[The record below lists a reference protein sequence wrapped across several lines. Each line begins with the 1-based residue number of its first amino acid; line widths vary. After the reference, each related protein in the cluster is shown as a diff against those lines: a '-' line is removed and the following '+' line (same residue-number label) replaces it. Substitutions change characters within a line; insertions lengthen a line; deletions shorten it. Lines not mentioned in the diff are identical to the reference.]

1 MTVFIARTCTQ
12 LAERESP
19 IGPED
24 RSLPLEHFRETDAY
38 VLLGSPGSGKT
49 EAFKHEARNN
59 AGCYVTA
66 RDFRTFDDRPEWHDT
81 TLYID
86 GLDETQAGSTD
97 GRAPFDNIRAKID
110 RLGRP
115 RFRLSCREADW
126 FGANDRDHLKAV
138 SRDGKVTV
146 LRIDPLTDDNVR
158 EILRDQFGLE
168 APNTFIAAAREKGI
182 DPLLANPQSLRMLAL
197 ALRGG
202 ECWPETR
209 IQTFEMACRR
219 LILEHNPD
227 HRAVMRD
234 TVDVSTLMDAAGR
247 LCAIQLLTGSTGYT
261 LSSDEVSEDLP
272 GLEQISG
279 NDRAIFRHVLGT
291 KLFEAPTH
299 GPATPVHRQ
308 VAEFLAG
315 RYLHARINEGLP
327 VRRILALI
335 TGHDGVV
342 VSELRGLAAW
352 LAAWNCSSRAE
363 IIARDPLGTV
373 LYGDV
378 REFSIQEKT
387 LILDGFRRL
396 AIEDRQFLPTI
407 RTATRLGDLATPEM
421 EETFRACLTDPS
433 RAKDHQF
440 HVFCLITVLRHG
452 QAPPGLVELMPQV
465 VRDGQWYQGIRS
477 DALRVF
483 IREPVQ
489 TTATVAELDAL
500 LADINAG
507 SIPDP
512 DDELLGALLAR
523 LYPVRICEHTVLRY
537 LRAPKNTSLL
547 GNYYAFWTRVVPENS
562 SQEQLAQLLDLLV
575 EQFGRLRPVFVG
587 SPGQINPLRRTPLI
601 WLRRFLEHS
610 QGSLSSDTLFAW
622 LGMASDPEL
631 RTSGEDVGFMRRW
644 LGGRPATIKNIVA
657 CSAGR
662 CSDSPDFGH
671 CMGMNERLLFSAAW
685 PVDFGSWCL
694 NQALAA
700 TDRNAAAWFTE
711 RVAISIHYGRQD
723 EGLSRTKVESRLAE
737 DSTLRAAFAKRLS
750 TLEGYESSEAPFAR
764 ERRTETQRRQPDWW
778 NRVKSNEISLRDNR
792 WPATLLQRL
801 AQVYFNEFVDVQ
813 GDTPLDRLRDLLG
826 SDDGLIDTIIESFRG
841 SIRRTDVPTDAEILR
856 LRSQGQ
862 VHQLAFPIMAGLEEA
877 DRDGA
882 AEDIF
887 LDEREMR
894 LALTIHYATPVP
906 RSASRPSNWFSFLL
920 KSHPALVADVLVQST
935 RSKIEGGKDF
945 QEDLYDL
952 ALSPEHAT
960 IARLASVPIL
970 ETLPAR
976 CSDQQLSGMRIL
988 LQAALL
994 YSEKPVLLNLIAQKL
1009 AYSSMNVG
1017 QRVCWLAS
1025 GFLTAPDTYENTFES
1040 YVAETERRVR
1050 HLAAFVAGGDF
1061 PAALIEQM
1069 DARTLS
1075 VMVRLIGSSYKPQS
1089 PISPNR
1095 VQGFIARLSSDPTSA
1110 AAQSLQELV
1119 SNRNL
1124 RPWQSFLADGA
1135 YRQNAI
1141 RREADFRHCDIERVI
1156 EVIEYR
1162 RPANAADLAAL
1173 TVELLSAISRDI
1185 RDGNSS
1191 DWRKYWNVDAHNRP
1205 LAPKPENA
1213 CRDYLLYDL
1222 RLRMMPFGAHIQAE
1236 VRYANDKRSD
1246 ISVSLNDFNI
1256 PIEIKRSC
1264 HRDLW
1269 SAIRSQL
1276 IAKYTEEPGAVGYG
1290 IYLVFWFGNTEHC
1303 RPVSGYGSP
1312 PKSASDLASQ
1322 LRDTLSANEKLR
1334 ISICVIDVSNRL
1346 A

>member
-1 MTVFIARTCTQ
+1 MTVFVARTCTQ
-12 LAERESP
+12 LAERESL
-19 IGPED
+19 ICPED
-24 RSLPLEHFRETDAY
+24 RSFPLEKFRETDAY

-49 EAFKHEARNN
+49 EAFKHEARNS

-66 RDFRTFDDRPEWHDT
+66 RNFRTFDDRPEWHDT

-86 GLDETQAGSTD
+86 GLDETRAGSPD
-97 GRAPFDNIRAKID
+97 GRAPFDNMRAKID

-126 FGANDRDHLKAV
+126 FGANDKDHLKAV
-138 SRDGKVTV
+138 SHDGKVTV
-146 LRIDPLTDDNVR
+146 LRIDPLTNDDVR
-158 EILRDQFGLE
+158 EILCDQFRFE
-168 APNTFIAAAREKGI
+168 EPDAFIAAAQEKGI
-182 DPLLANPQSLRMLAL
+182 DALLANPQSLRMLAL

-202 ECWPETR
+202 DGWPETR

-227 HRAVMRD
+227 HRAAKPD
-234 TVDVSTLMDAAGR
+234 NVDISTLMDAAGR

-261 LSSDEVSEDLP
+261 LSSDEVSEDLL

-279 NDRAIFRHVLGT
+279 NDRAIFRQVLGT

-315 RYLHARINEGLP
+315 RYLHVRVDEGLP

-378 REFSIQEKT
+378 RKFSIQEKA

-407 RTATRLGDLATPEM
+407 RTATRLGDLATPDM
-421 EETFRACLTDPS
+421 EETFRASLTNPS
-433 RAKDHQF
+433 RERDHQF

-452 QAPPGLVELMPQV
+452 RAPSTLIELMPQI
-465 VRDGQWYQGIRS
+465 VRDGQWYQGIRG

-483 IREPVQ
+483 VREAVH
-489 TTATVAELDAL
+489 TTGAGAELDAL
-500 LADINAG
+500 LADIAEG
-507 SIPDP
+507 SVPDP

-523 LYPVRICEHTVLRY
+523 LFPVRLCEHTVLRY
-537 LRAPKNTSLL
+537 LRAPKNPSLL
-547 GNYYAFWTRVVPENS
+547 GNYYLFWTGVVPENS
-562 SQEQLAQLLDLLV
+562 SQEQLARLLDLLV

-587 SPGQINPLRRTPLI
+587 SPEQINPLRRTPLL
-601 WLRRFLEHS
+601 WLRRFLERSHE
-610 QGSLSSDTLFAW
+610 SLSSDTLFTW

-631 RTSGEDVGFMRRW
+631 RTSGEDAGFMRRW
-644 LGGRPATIKNIVA
+644 LGGRPATIKNIVS

-671 CMGMNERLLFSAAW
+671 CMGMNERRLFNAAW
-685 PVDFGSWCL
+685 PADFGSWCL
-694 NQALAA
+694 DQALAA
-700 TDRNAAAWFTE
+700 TNRNTAIWFID
-711 RVAISIHYGRQD
+711 RVASSIHYCRQD
-723 EGLSRTKVESRLAE
+723 EGLSRPSVENRLAG
-737 DSTLRAAFAKRLS
+737 DTALRNAFAERLS
-750 TLEGYESSEAPFAR
+750 TLEGYESSEAQFER
-764 ERRTETQRRQPDWW
+764 DRRTETQRRQRDWW

-792 WPATLLQRL
+792 CPPTLLHRL
-801 AQVYFNEFVDVQ
+801 AQVYFNEFIDVQ
-813 GDTPLDRLRDLLG
+813 GDTPSDRLGDLLG
-826 SDDGLIDTIIESFRG
+826 SDHGLIDAIIESFRA

-862 VHQLAFPIMAGLEEA
+862 IHQLAYPIMAGLEEA
-877 DRDGA
+877 DQDGT
-882 AEDIF
+882 AEDVF

-894 LALTIHYATPVP
+894 LALTIHYATPMP
-906 RSASRPSNWFSFLL
+906 HCASRPPRWFPPLL
-920 KSHPALVADVLVQST
+920 KSHPEIVADVLVRST
-935 RSKIEGGKDF
+935 RSKIEGGTEF
-945 QEDLYDL
+945 QENIYDL
-952 ALSPEHAT
+952 VLSPGHAT
-960 IARLASVPIL
+960 VARLACVPLL

-976 CSDQQLSGMRIL
+976 CSGRQLFGMRIL
-988 LQAALL
+988 IQAALL
-994 YSEKPVLLNLIAQKL
+994 YSEKPVLLELIGRKL
-1009 AYSSMNVG
+1009 AYGSMDVG
-1017 QRVCWLAS
+1017 QRVCWLAT
-1025 GFLTAPDTYENTFES
+1025 GFLAAPDTYRETFEP

-1050 HLAAFVAGGDF
+1050 HLAAFLAGDDV
-1061 PAALIEQM
+1061 PAALFERF
-1069 DARTLS
+1069 DARTLG

-1089 PISPNR
+1089 RISPNR
-1095 VQGFIARLSSDPTSA
+1095 VQGFIARLSSIPTSA
-1110 AAQSLQELV
+1110 AAQTLQELL
-1119 SNRNL
+1119 SSHSL

-1141 RREADFRHCDIERVI
+1141 RREAGFRHCDIERVI
-1156 EVIEYR
+1156 EVLDNR

-1173 TVELLSAISRDI
+1173 TVDLVSAISRDI
-1185 RDGNSS
+1185 HDGNSS
-1191 DWRKYWNVDAHNRP
+1191 DWRKYWNVDTHNRP

-1213 CRDYLLYDL
+1213 CRDYLLHDL
-1222 RLRMMPFGAHIQAE
+1222 KLRMAPFSIAVQAE
-1236 VRYANDKRSD
+1236 VRYANDKRAD
-1246 ISVSLNDFNI
+1246 ISVCLDSFSV
-1256 PIEIKRSC
+1256 PVEIKRSC

-1269 SAIRSQL
+1269 SSINRQL
-1276 IAKYTEEPGAVGYG
+1276 IAKYTGDPSANGRG
-1290 IYLVFWFGNTEHC
+1290 IYVVFWFGNNEHC
-1303 RPVSGYGSP
+1303 RPTAGHGSP
-1312 PKSASDLASQ
+1312 PKSAAELETQ
-1322 LRDTLSANEKLR
+1322 LRDTLSANEQHR
-1334 ISICVIDVSNRL
+1334 ISICVIDVSTPPV
-1346 A
+1346 